1 MLQSEIQ
8 EGLSSALILVAN
20 AHGVSVK
27 SLDQSIDIERC
38 KDPAHGEYASN
49 IALKYAKLFNMNP
62 RQLADELVVRVPL
75 MTSVAGMEVAG
86 PGFINIRLARNSIT
100 SVLRRIVEQGD
111 KFGCLRPKKPARV
124 LIEFVSA
131 NPTGPLHV
139 GHGRGAAYGDSLANL
154 LEANGHR
161 VEKEYY
167 VNDAGRQMDILALSV
182 YWRYLELCGVAR
194 PLPKGLYQGDYVTAI
209 ARSLHQQEGVSLI
222 HNQEEWLPDEP
233 EVDREEEI
241 DAALRDK
248 WIDSAIAAL
257 RSALGE
263 EDYRKV
269 FARALNNGLADI
281 RTDLEAFGVQFNRW
295 YPEHEL
301 FTSGKVKKTLEKLAA
316 SGCLYQKDGATWFN
330 AKRFGD
336 EKDRVVR
343 RENGVTTYFASDIAY
358 HLDKYERGY
367 DYMIDV
373 FGADHHGYLARVRAA
388 LTALELDPSRL
399 IVALVQFAVLYRNGA
414 KMQMSTRSGE
424 FVTLNALAQEVGS
437 DAARFFYLMRKPEQH
452 LDFDLDLAV
461 SNSKDNPFYYVQYA
475 HARTCRMLEKAAENG
490 ATFLPQAALDYRN
503 SLHQP
508 EETTLI
514 NVLRRYPDV
523 VLSAGRGLAP
533 HQVIHYLRDLAT
545 AWHQFYD
552 AGYKV
557 IHEQQELREARLL
570 LTWCVG
576 QVLRNGLRIVGV
588 QARERM

>member
-1 MLQSEIQ
+1 MLKSEIQ

-20 AHGVSVK
+20 AHGVNVK
-27 SLDQSIDIERC
+27 SLDRSIDIERC
-38 KDPAHGEYASN
+38 KDPAHGDYASN
-49 IALKYAKLFNMNP
+49 VALKYAKTFNMNP
-62 RQLADELVVRVPL
+62 RQLADELVVCVPL
-75 MTSVAGMEVAG
+75 LASVAGMEVAG
-86 PGFINIRLARNSIT
+86 PGFINVRLARDSIT
-100 SVLRRIVEQGD
+100 GVLRAIVEKGD
-111 KFGCLRPKKPARV
+111 SFGCLRPKTPARV

-182 YWRYLELCGVAR
+182 YWRYLEICDAPR
-194 PLPKGLYQGDYVTAI
+194 ALPQGLYQGDYVTGI
-209 ARSLHQQEGVSLI
+209 ARSLRDEEGVSLI
-222 HNQEEWLPDEP
+222 RALEKWLPQEP
-233 EVDREEEI
+233 EVCRHEEV
-241 DAALRDK
+241 DAGTRDK
-248 WIDSAIAAL
+248 WIDAAIAAL

-263 EDYRKV
+263 EGYRKV
-269 FARALNNGLADI
+269 FAAALDSGLADI
-281 RTDLEAFGVQFNRW
+281 RADLEAFGVRFDCW
-295 YPEHEL
+295 YSEHEL
-301 FTSGKVKKTLEKLAA
+301 FTSGKVEKTLEKLAA
-316 SGCLYQKDGATWFN
+316 CDCLYEKDGATWFR

-343 RENGVTTYFASDIAY
+343 RENGATTYFASDIAY

-367 DYMIDV
+367 DHMIDV

-388 LTALELDPSRL
+388 LAALDCDPSKL
-399 IVALVQFAVLYRNGA
+399 ITALVQFAVLYRNGV

-424 FVTLNALAQEVGS
+424 FIPLRALVKEVGG
-437 DAARFFYLMRKPEQH
+437 DAARFFYVMRKPEQH

-461 SNSKDNPFYYVQYA
+461 SHSKDNPFYYVQYA
-475 HARTCRMLEKAAENG
+475 HARTCRMLEKAVEKDG
-490 ATFLPQAALDYRN
+490 SFLPEAALDYRN
-503 SLHQP
+503 NLHEA

-514 NVLRRYPDV
+514 NTLRRYPDV

-533 HQVIHYLRDLAT
+533 HQLINYLRDLAT

-552 AGYKV
+552 AGYTV
-557 IHEQQELREARLL
+557 LHEQRELREARLL

-576 QVLRNGLRIVGV
+576 QVLRNGLGIVGV